1 MDNNKSN
8 ELVIKGKTKVCGI
21 DVPNI
26 YGGFGKDHKV
36 MLAKTVAELHGMGL
50 KEVNRDINNH
60 ISDNYFEEGVD
71 FIDLKKSVNGTHSLL
86 ELGFNKQSIANSKN
100 IYLLSQQGY
109 SLLLKLLDSEL
120 ARKQY
125 KIVIRDYFS
134 LRESKESVIYLTQEE
149 LEQLVV
155 RKDGTIRRNRETSSI
170 STFIQNGEL
179 PNNRKSYA
187 KITNLTYDLLYN
199 MYAKEIK
206 EYLDLKQQ
214 DNLRDFLS
222 TQDLSIIREIEDE
235 IHWMCKKGYT
245 WREIYRDLV
254 KEYPNQVEPVRAE
267 KSIKELKKAKRFAI
281 DSNEFKKLR

>member
-1 MDNNKSN
+1 MENNNNN
-8 ELVIKGKTKVCGI
+8 ELIIKGKVKVCGVE
-21 DVPNI
+21 VPNL
-26 YGGFGKDHKV
+26 YGGFGKDQKTI
-36 MLAKTVAELHGMGL
+36 LAKTVAELHSREL
-50 KEVNRDINNH
+50 KKINELIKNH
-60 ISDNYFEEGVD
+60 IEDKYFEEGTD
-71 FIDLKKSVNGTHSLL
+71 FIDLKNGLL
-86 ELGFNKQSIANSKN
+86 KVPLSELGFSKRDISISKN

-109 SLLLKLLDSEL
+109 TLLLKLLDTPLS
-120 ARKQY
+120 RKEY
-125 KIVIRDYFS
+125 KIVIRDYFTI
-134 LRESKESVIYLTQEE
+134 KETKGSILYLTQAE
-149 LEQLVV
+149 LDQLVV

-179 PNNRKSYA
+179 PNNRISYA
-187 KITNLTYDLLYN
+187 KITNITYDIIYN

-206 EYLDLKQQ
+206 EHLDLRQQ

-222 TQDLSIIREIEDE
+222 TPDLSLIREIEDE